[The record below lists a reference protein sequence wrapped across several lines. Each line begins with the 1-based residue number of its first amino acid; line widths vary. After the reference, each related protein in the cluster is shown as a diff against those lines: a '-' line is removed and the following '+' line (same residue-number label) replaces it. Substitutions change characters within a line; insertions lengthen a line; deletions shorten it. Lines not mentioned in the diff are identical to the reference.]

1 MDVVQSSLALFQP
14 PLIETGIQRE
24 YWVEY
29 SPVSSISSESCL
41 EFSIPG
47 TSMDYINLKKSR
59 LCIEFKIT
67 KENGD
72 PIKYEADALGM
83 PTDNSDQV
91 APINFPLNTIFRQV
105 DVSLNQMVI
114 APQTGV
120 NHPFKTILDL
130 LLTST
135 NDMLTSQ
142 AQGGLFF
149 KDTAG
154 NMDDVRLSGSNNG
167 FVERSKLIRN
177 GNVATIEGVL
187 YNDFILDQDRL
198 LLNGVAVNIKLFQAK
213 DEFRLLTSKD
223 EKYKFVIT
231 NATFKVCQVAVNPS
245 MILAHNEILAGSPA
259 VYPFWRSDIKSY
271 TVATGSHTFM
281 IDNLYHGNVPSK
293 ILLGMV
299 TNDAYSGSYALNP
312 FNFSHNDVN
321 YLEISV
327 DGTPVPHRPFK
338 PNFEQGDYLSS
349 YLSLMDSDYT
359 SQKGICINSS
369 DYPRGYSLFLFD
381 IQSYLNTNIMSKP
394 VKGLTQLNMRFGT
407 ALPKPI
413 NVIVYAKFADK
424 ITIDQSRQVD
434 LSGGN

>member
-14 PLIETGIQRE
+14 ALIETGIQRE
-24 YWVEY
+24 YWVEC

-59 LCIEFKIT
+59 LCIEFKVT

-72 PIKYEADALGM
+72 PIIYEADALGV
-83 PTDNSDQV
+83 PTANSDQV

-105 DVSLNQMVI
+105 DVSLNQMVV
-114 APQTGV
+114 APQTGM
-120 NHPFKTILDL
+120 NHPFKCLFDL
-130 LLTST
+130 LLNSS

-187 YNDFILDQDRL
+187 YNDFILNQDRL

-213 DEFRLLTSKD
+213 DEFRLLTNKD

-231 NATFKVCQVAVNPS
+231 KAKFKVCQVAVNPS
-245 MILAHNEILAGSPA
+245 MILAHDEILSRSPA

-293 ILLGMV
+293 IILGMV
-299 TNDAYSGSYALNP
+299 SNDAYSGDYTLNP

-321 YLEISV
+321 YLEVSV

-338 PNFEQGDYLSS
+338 PNFAQGDYLPS
-349 YLSLMDSDYT
+349 YLSLMDSDYG
-359 SQKGICINSS
+359 SQKGICISSS
-369 DYPRGYSLFLFD
+369 DYPAGYSLFLFD
-381 IQSYLNTNIMSKP
+381 IQSYLNTDIMSKP
-394 VKGLTQLNMRFGT
+394 VKGLT
-407 ALPKPI
+407 
-413 NVIVYAKFADK
+413 
-424 ITIDQSRQVD
+424 
-434 LSGGN
+434 